1 MMKRWLI
8 IAALACALSSTGAV
22 AALNLQR
29 TTTISDSFGGTLN
42 AATSGTI
49 EIPGADTSTQ
59 VTLTNFHPH
68 DTQNLVANGS
78 LTRTHERSNETVTNT
93 YNGSATLAGTD
104 KQGKPLNDTVSL
116 QNLQAVRDGDG
127 PAFSG
132 TIVLNGK
139 SIDAA
144 HMPEEV
150 KRLLQRVL
158 RVFDF
163 E

>member
-1 MMKRWLI
+1 MKRLLM
-8 IAALACALSSTGAV
+8 IAALACAICSGSAF
-22 AALNLQR
+22 AALTLQR
-29 TTTISDSFGGTLN
+29 TTTLSDSLGGTLT

-49 EIPGADTSTQ
+49 EIPGADTTTH

-68 DTQNLVANGS
+68 DGQNLVASGN

-93 YNGSATLAGTD
+93 YSGSVALTGTD
-104 KQGKPLNDTVSL
+104 KDGKPVDENVTL
-116 QNLQAVRDGDG
+116 QNVQVVRDGDG

-132 TIVLNGK
+132 TIVLNGT

-144 HMPEEV
+144 QMPDAV
-150 KRLLQRVL
+150 KHLLHRVL

-163 E
+163 D

>member
-1 MMKRWLI
+1 MKRWLI
-8 IAALACALSSTGAV
+8 IAALACALSSTGAF

-29 TTTISDSFGGTLN
+29 STTLTDSFGGTLS
-42 AATSGTI
+42 AATTGTV

-68 DTQNLVANGS
+68 DTQSLVANGS

-104 KQGKPLNDTVSL
+104 KEGKPVSDTVSL
-116 QNLQAVRDGDG
+116 QDLQAVRDGDG

-132 TIVLNGK
+132 TIVLNGI

-144 HMPEEV
+144 HMPDAA
-150 KRLLQRVL
+150 KKLLHRVL

>member
-1 MMKRWLI
+1 MKRLLM
-8 IAALACALSSTGAV
+8 IAVLACAMSSGSAF
-22 AALNLQR
+22 AALTLQR
-29 TTTISDSFGGTLN
+29 TTTLSDSLGGTLT

-49 EIPGADTSTQ
+49 ESPGADTTTH

-68 DTQNLVANGS
+68 DGQNLVASGN

-93 YNGSATLAGTD
+93 YSGSVALTGTD
-104 KQGKPLNDTVSL
+104 KDGKPVDDNVVL
-116 QNLQAVRDGDG
+116 QNLQVVRDSDG

-132 TIVLNGK
+132 TIVLNGT

-144 HMPEEV
+144 QMPDAV
-150 KRLLQRVL
+150 KHLLHRVL

-163 E
+163 D